1 MCVKAVVQLENKG
14 SILHKGNLDVVCHS
28 SDHCPKPSL
37 LLSLWKSL
45 SFWSWKRQA
54 QPARAG
60 NSPSQHVLVPTGL
73 SAKAMYWL
81 NPPELEAGV
90 SKGRKSG
97 PVVTEKKHAAFAGP
111 WSAIRLS
118 PLTELPSFQLS
129 CTLTGGVQG
138 PTPRIGPCAPTAA
151 HAMGVGCA

>member
-73 SAKAMYWL
+73 SSQAMYPSEWGL
-81 NPPELEAGV
+81 NPPELEAGA
-90 SKGRKSG
+90 SKGRNSG
-97 PVVTEKKHAAFAGP
+97 PVVTEKTHAAFAGP

-118 PLTELPSFQLS
+118 LLTEFPSFQLS

-138 PTPRIGPCAPTAA
+138 PTPCIGP
-151 HAMGVGCA
+151 